1 MKVIFTDTVKG
12 VAFKGDVRTVK
23 PGHFRNYLL
32 PQGKAVVA
40 TPHTL
45 GLWNKKRSEFL
56 MEKEQVERQAV
67 EVKERLASIALTI
80 EKKVTTKGTLYSA
93 ITEKDIVD
101 ALRKQAKMAI
111 DPTSISLKEQI
122 KSVGSFEVP
131 IRLASNLE
139 GTVLLNVVAKPE

>member
-93 ITEKDIVD
+93 ITEKDIFDSTID
-101 ALRKQAKMAI
+101 AEALKFGEIQASRRAALGRVPEGI
-111 DPTSISLKEQI
+111 SIKVITQA
-122 KSVGSFEVP
+122 
-131 IRLASNLE
+131 LACHKHV
-139 GTVLLNVVAKPE
+139 VLAFL